1 MAAEKLTKGRLAQIL
16 LMLVVLLTAFFWKT
30 MKFESNQV
38 IHCNLDSQCDFQIE
52 NHKVKIDQVG
62 EGRIAIQSE
71 LPWLAHHVFAKL
83 NKPPP
88 TESYS
93 HGYIHRAP
101 TIRPLMLD
109 RRNIASQVSRQKLRK
124 ERSPYSEKYFSR
136 PLVTFVFFS
145 KQ

>member
-71 LPWLAHHVFAKL
+71 LPMTIVSKMAVVEVEHNQNEWHVNYPKTFTKLDLLATLSL
-83 NKPPP
+83 NPKSNYQMSI
-88 TESYS
+88 T
-93 HGYIHRAP
+93 
-101 TIRPLMLD
+101 L
-109 RRNIASQVSRQKLRK
+109 N
-124 ERSPYSEKYFSR
+124 
-136 PLVTFVFFS
+136 
-145 KQ
+145 